1 MFFATRPEDVLSAVA
16 RHTGVSED
24 EIVSPSRSRQVVAA
38 RWLVVQL
45 LASACHMSLPAIG
58 RIVHLDHTSV
68 HYQLH
73 KARPELDADFGA
85 LELLLLETA
94 AEL

>member
-16 RHTGVSED
+16 RHTGLTED
-24 EIVSPSRSRQVVAA
+24 EIVSPSRSRQVMAA

-45 LASACHMSLPAIG
+45 LASACHLSLPAIG

>member
-1 MFFATRPEDVLSAVA
+1 MFFSTRPEDVLSAVA
-16 RHTGVSED
+16 RHTGLSED
-24 EIVSPSRSRQVVAA
+24 QIVSPSRSREVVAA

-45 LASACHMSLPAIG
+45 LATACHLSLPAIG

-73 KARPELDADFGA
+73 KDRPELVDDLG
-85 LELLLLETA
+85 TVW

>member
-1 MFFATRPEDVLSAVA
+1 MFFSTRPEDVLSAVA
-16 RHTGVSED
+16 RHTGLTED